1 LAHEGGFAAALPA
14 PAKRSDSRGRQTV
27 GLRYAWG
34 MATSVDFTIAFE
46 EPDEKGWIVARVL
59 EVPGAL
65 SQGRT
70 REEARVNVLD
80 ALRTVLTPDE
90 ELAGQQAEA
99 DIEHLHFVAA

>member
-1 LAHEGGFAAALPA
+1 MTA
-14 PAKRSDSRGRQTV
+14 
-27 GLRYAWG
+27 
-34 MATSVDFTIAFE
+34 SVEFTIAFD

-80 ALRTVLTPDE
+80 ALATVLTPDE
-90 ELAGQQAEA
+90 ELAGQQAHA
-99 DIEHLHFVAA
+99 DVEHLRFVAA